1 MRVEPAKP
9 DSRSVTIKKLILSK
23 QPGVEAGLSVASQVS
38 IQLAPSGVL
47 PGFVDISP
55 KLTVRVF
62 HPAPKARF
70 DVNKSHVTLPH

>member
-23 QPGVEAGLSVASQVS
+23 QPGVEAGLPVASQVS
-38 IQLAPSGVL
+38 IQAPSGVL

-55 KLTVRVF
+55 NLTVRVF

-70 DVNKSHVTLPH
+70 DINKSHVTLPH